1 MDMKIEFIARDKY
14 WSEIQP
20 YPKPARSVMPE
31 WYSEAPLYYSFGSK
45 DDRLKMTDEGK
56 NMTFKKCIPL
66 IDGLKSGYIVELRK
80 DLIVQENKDGQFD
93 IQWNS
98 DDLVITVHN
107 SASNLVEAPYGY
119 NSQVINY
126 IWNTIIK
133 TPKGYS
139 CLITHPLGFNDTALR
154 MIPAVVD
161 TDKEVLNFHLPMW
174 LKKDFIGIIKKG
186 TPIAQIIPFKRDNW
200 TAKNS
205 FLKDGEY
212 EVLAENGFN
221 ATMQNHYRDTSWS
234 KKRFK

>member
-1 MDMKIEFIARDKY
+1 MKIEFIARDKY

-80 DLIVQENKDGQFD
+80 DLIVQDNQDGQFD

-119 NSQVINY
+119 NTQVINY

-161 TDKEVLNFHLPMW
+161 SDKEVLNFHLPMW
-174 LKKDFIGIIKKG
+174 IKKDFIGIIKKG

-205 FLKDGEY
+205 FLKEGEY

>member
-1 MDMKIEFIARDKY
+1 MKIEFIARDKY

>member
-1 MDMKIEFIARDKY
+1 MKIEFIARDKY

-119 NSQVINY
+119 NTQVINY

-205 FLKDGEY
+205 FLKEGEY

>member
-1 MDMKIEFIARDKY
+1 MKIEFIARDKY

-31 WYSEAPLYYSFGSK
+31 GYSEAPLYYSFGSK

-119 NSQVINY
+119 NTQVINY

-205 FLKDGEY
+205 FLKEGEY

>member
-1 MDMKIEFIARDKY
+1 MKIEFIARDKY

-20 YPKPARSVMPE
+20 YPKPARSVMPK

-80 DLIVQENKDGQFD
+80 DIIVQDNKDGEFD

-119 NSQVINY
+119 NTQVINY

-161 TDKEVLNFHLPMW
+161 TDKEVLT
-174 LKKDFIGIIKKG
+174 FICLCG
-186 TPIAQIIPFKRDNW
+186 
-200 TAKNS
+200 
-205 FLKDGEY
+205 
-212 EVLAENGFN
+212 
-221 ATMQNHYRDTSWS
+221 
-234 KKRFK
+234 

>member
-1 MDMKIEFIARDKY
+1 MKIEFIARDKY

-80 DLIVQENKDGQFD
+80 DLIVQDNQDGQFD

-119 NSQVINY
+119 NTQVINY

-161 TDKEVLNFHLPMW
+161 SDKEVLNFHLPMW

-205 FLKDGEY
+205 FLKEGEY

>member
-119 NSQVINY
+119 NTQVINY

>member
-1 MDMKIEFIARDKY
+1 MKIEFIARDKY

-80 DLIVQENKDGQFD
+80 DLIFQDNKDGQFD

-119 NSQVINY
+119 NTQVINY

-205 FLKDGEY
+205 FLKEGEY

>member
-80 DLIVQENKDGQFD
+80 DLIVQDNQDGQFD

-119 NSQVINY
+119 NTQVINY

-161 TDKEVLNFHLPMW
+161 SDKEVLNFHLPMW

-205 FLKDGEY
+205 FLKEGEY

>member
-1 MDMKIEFIARDKY
+1 MKIEFIARDKY

-80 DLIVQENKDGQFD
+80 DLIVQDNKDGQFD

-119 NSQVINY
+119 NTQVINY

-161 TDKEVLNFHLPMW
+161 SDKEVLNFHLPMW

-205 FLKDGEY
+205 FLKEGEY

>member
-1 MDMKIEFIARDKY
+1 
-14 WSEIQP
+14 
-20 YPKPARSVMPE
+20 
-31 WYSEAPLYYSFGSK
+31 
-45 DDRLKMTDEGK
+45 MTDEGK

-80 DLIVQENKDGQFD
+80 DIIVQDNKDGEFD

-98 DDLVITVHN
+98 DDLEITVHN

-119 NSQVINY
+119 NTQVINY

-186 TPIAQIIPFKRDNW
+186 TPIAQIIP
-200 TAKNS
+200 
-205 FLKDGEY
+205 LKGITGLQRI
-212 EVLAENGFN
+212 VFSKMVNMKCLAENGFN

-234 KKRFK
+234 KKRLNEAV

>member
-20 YPKPARSVMPE
+20 YPKPARSLMPQ

-80 DLIVQENKDGQFD
+80 DLIVQDNQDGQFD

>member
-80 DLIVQENKDGQFD
+80 DLIVQDNKDGQFD

-119 NSQVINY
+119 NTQVINY

-161 TDKEVLNFHLPMW
+161 SDKEVLNFHLPMW

-205 FLKDGEY
+205 FLKEGEY

>member
-1 MDMKIEFIARDKY
+1 MKIEFIARDKY

-20 YPKPARSVMPE
+20 YPKPARSLMPQ

-80 DLIVQENKDGQFD
+80 DLIVQDNQDGQFD

>member
-20 YPKPARSVMPE
+20 YPKPARAVMPK

-80 DLIVQENKDGQFD
+80 DIIVQDNKDGEFD

-119 NSQVINY
+119 NTQVINY

-221 ATMQNHYRDTSWS
+221 ATMQNHYRDSSWS
-234 KKRFK
+234 KKRYK

>member
-1 MDMKIEFIARDKY
+1 MKIEFIARDKY

-80 DLIVQENKDGQFD
+80 DLIVQDNQDGQFD

-119 NSQVINY
+119 NTQVINY

-174 LKKDFIGIIKKG
+174 IKKDFIGIIKKG

-205 FLKDGEY
+205 FLKEGEY

>member
-1 MDMKIEFIARDKY
+1 MKIEFIARDKY

-205 FLKDGEY
+205 FLKEGEY